1 VFGALAVIRTLSL
14 SPDPTLSS
22 LKRAAQQG
30 GAEDLFGQGV
40 LSVVAEVEAT
50 GRYKL
55 NRGAAVLA
63 LLPQHER
70 GELAIL
76 TAWEVADAR
85 RLLESRGWS
94 PEQGAGWARGVSHAQ
109 NLLFRFSAG
118 G

>member
-1 VFGALAVIRTLSL
+1 MKIVSL
-14 SPDPTLSS
+14 PPDPTLSS

-30 GAEDLFGQGV
+30 GDGDLFGQGV

-55 NRGAAVLA
+55 NRLAAVLA

-76 TAWEVADAR
+76 TGWEVADAR
-85 RLLESRGWS
+85 RFLESRGWS
-94 PEQGAGWARGVSHAQ
+94 PEQGAQWARGVSHAQ
-109 NLLFRFSAG
+109 NLLFHFSAG

>member
-1 VFGALAVIRTLSL
+1 VIRTLSL
-14 SPDPTLSS
+14 PADPTLSS
-22 LKRAAQQG
+22 LKRAAQQSSG
-30 GAEDLFGQGV
+30 EGELFAQGV

-55 NRGAAVLA
+55 NRVAAVLA

-76 TAWEVADAR
+76 AGWEAADAR
-85 RLLESRGWS
+85 RFLASRGWS
-94 PEQGAGWARGVSHAQ
+94 PEQGAQWARGVSHAQ
-109 NLLFRFSAG
+109 NLLFHFSAG